1 MDYTNNKVIITKL
14 KSNYK
19 IEYNYRK
26 NLSDFI
32 KGFPKEHR
40 EIKMDAYLNPDG
52 SQLEK
57 WYRIVSKHYIGK
69 VISFI
74 KDNEIPFNF
83 TNLTEEEV
91 ESLRVEFVKRQENLM
106 KSLYLKSQNIDVSKV
121 DFSFMKIEPYKY
133 QKQAAIFFDACNG
146 RSLLGDQPGV
156 GKEAPLDTLIST
168 SKGWVKM
175 GDIKL
180 GDKIHNRFGGISNVV
195 GVYPQGE
202 KDSYKIHFNDGTF
215 TKCGLE
221 HLWNVRDANRRQRNK
236 GWTVKSLKELI
247 ESKLEY
253 KASSSRKNKN
263 PILKWEIPITEPV
276 YYSQKKYLIDPY
288 IMGMIIGD
296 GNLCSGS
303 ITISIPDLQFE
314 TVENILKKLP
324 KEYILSENRSATCP
338 RYSIIKSKYN
348 KSLNNDFIQKI
359 KKFNL
364 NVRSEKKFIPNIYK
378 LGSKNQRKE
387 LLKGLMDSDGS
398 CSKNG
403 INFHSSSK
411 RLSEDVVE
419 LVQSLGGI
427 AKLKSY
433 NRTDESKG
441 IEYRVNIKV
450 PFCPFH
456 LESKKKE
463 WNPIKSNYISKYIS
477 KIEFCK
483 KEEQQCI
490 AVDSKDNTYL
500 TDNFIVTHNT
510 ASAMTYAC
518 WKKRKTIIICPA
530 NLRLNWRKEILK
542 FTDEKAFVYKW
553 KPTKKSKKINYSK
566 EESLF
571 HIIGYDSLKSY
582 IEIQTSHTCK
592 NVFCG
597 WKEKNSKRRYKD
609 NTCPKCNSRASIKSR
624 VTKNFN
630 FVPDKDDI
638 YINPNDYELI
648 IMDEAHYIKNN
659 SADRTKRVK
668 KVFKEIPEKLLLT
681 GTAIKSRPYEF
692 FSLLNFLYPEEFSN
706 AHYFG
711 VKYCAGEKNNFGWN
725 YDGAS
730 NLDELFEKISPFFLR
745 RLKKDVLKFLPPKTY
760 SYIPV
765 ELTTTEQREYNKIHK
780 GIAEEGKE
788 DNDKLN
794 HLTRIQYLKHFTS
807 MIKLKKSFE
816 FIQDIIDGGEKVV
829 VFSQYKD
836 VSYELGNK
844 FGDKCVVYN
853 GDKSANQKE
862 EAVELF
868 MNDDNV
874 QVFAGTI
881 GAAGVGITLT
891 ESSVA
896 IFIDQPWTPSDRE
909 QAEDRVHRASS
920 TSDNIQIIRL
930 ICENTIDEDIDE
942 LLNNKSNI
950 LSKVLDGK
958 ELEQSTNRKKGSI
971 FNELLDIIFK

>member
-1 MDYTNNKVIITKL
+1 
-14 KSNYK
+14 
-19 IEYNYRK
+19 
-26 NLSDFI
+26 
-32 KGFPKEHR
+32 
-40 EIKMDAYLNPDG
+40 
-52 SQLEK
+52 
-57 WYRIVSKHYIGK
+57 
-69 VISFI
+69 
-74 KDNEIPFNF
+74 
-83 TNLTEEEV
+83 
-91 ESLRVEFVKRQENLM
+91 M

-133 QKQAAIFFDACNG
+133 QKQAAVFFDACNG
-146 RSLLGDQPGV
+146 RALLGDQPGV

-168 SKGWVKM
+168 PKGWVKM
-175 GDIKL
+175 GNIKV
-180 GDKIHNRFGGISNVV
+180 GDKIHNRFGGVSNVI
-195 GVYPQGE
+195 GVYPQGK

-221 HLWNVRDANRRQRNK
+221 HLWNVRDANRRQRNN

-247 ESKLEY
+247 DSKLEY
-253 KASSSRKNKN
+253 KVSPSRKNRK
-263 PILKWEIPITEPV
+263 PILKWEIPITKPV
-276 YYSQKKYLIDPY
+276 YYNKKKYLIDPY
-288 IMGMIIGD
+288 IMGIILGD

-303 ITISIPDLQFE
+303 ISISVPDFQFDI
-314 TVENILKKLP
+314 VENILKKLP
-324 KEYILSENRSATCP
+324 KEYVLSENRSATCP
-338 RYSIIKSKYN
+338 RYSIVKSESN
-348 KSLNNDFIQKI
+348 ESLNNLFIQEI
-359 KKFNL
+359 KKLNI
-364 NVRSEKKFIPNIYK
+364 NVRSENKFIPNIYK
-378 LGSKNQRKE
+378 FGSKKQRQE
-387 LLKGLMDSDGS
+387 LLRGLMDSDGS
-398 CSKNG
+398 CFNNR

-433 NRTDESKG
+433 NRTNENKG

-450 PFCPFH
+450 PFCPFN

-463 WNPIKSNYISKYIS
+463 WNPVKTNYISKYIS
-477 KIEFCK
+477 KIEFFK

-490 AVDSKDNTYL
+490 AVDSEDNTYL
-500 TDNFIVTHNT
+500 TDSFIVTHNT

-530 NLRLNWRKEILK
+530 NLRLNWRKEILN
-542 FTDEKAFVYKW
+542 FTNEKAFVYKW
-553 KPTKKSKKINYSK
+553 KPTKKSKKTNYSK

-571 HIIGYDSLKSY
+571 HIVGYDSLKSY
-582 IEIQTSHTCK
+582 IEIETSHTCK

-609 NTCPKCNSRASIKSR
+609 KICPKCNSRASVKSR
-624 VTKNFN
+624 ATKNLT
-630 FVPDKDDI
+630 FVPDKDNI

-659 SADRTKRVK
+659 SADRTKMVK

-780 GIAEEGKE
+780 GIIEEGKE
-788 DNDKLN
+788 DDDKLN

-874 QVFAGTI
+874 QVFAGDRK
-881 GAAGVGITLT
+881 
-891 ESSVA
+891 SV
-896 IFIDQPWTPSDRE
+896 
-909 QAEDRVHRASS
+909 V
-920 TSDNIQIIRL
+920 
-930 ICENTIDEDIDE
+930 
-942 LLNNKSNI
+942 
-950 LSKVLDGK
+950 
-958 ELEQSTNRKKGSI
+958 
-971 FNELLDIIFK
+971 